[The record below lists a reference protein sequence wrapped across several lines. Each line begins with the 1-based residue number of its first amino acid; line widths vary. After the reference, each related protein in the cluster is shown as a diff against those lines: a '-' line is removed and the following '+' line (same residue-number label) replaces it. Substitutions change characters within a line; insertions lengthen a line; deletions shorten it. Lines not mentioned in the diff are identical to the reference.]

1 MAENLILF
9 EKRDHT
15 GFITLNK
22 PEAGNRLDQLMAQEL
37 AEVCSQINGDPDIY
51 LAVIT
56 GAGETFCTGGEARS
70 ASPAAEDILTGQ
82 SAAEAVA
89 GIDRPTL
96 AAVNGDALGEGLE
109 LALACDLR
117 IASDRAKMGL
127 PQIAEGRIPAD
138 GGTQRLPRIV
148 GKGKALEMVLTG
160 EIMDAREAYETGLVN
175 KVVSHTELMTE
186 VEALV
191 KTLAAKAPIAM
202 RYAKEAVHKG
212 LDLTLEQGLR
222 LEADLYFLLHTT
234 SDRTEGVT
242 SFLQKRAP
250 QYKGKRNINSR
261 TGL

>member
-1 MAENLILF
+1 MAENSILF
-9 EKRDHT
+9 VKRDHT

-22 PEAGNRLDQLMAQEL
+22 PEAGNRLDQSMIQEL
-37 AEVCSQINGDPDIY
+37 SEVCSQINGDPDIY

-56 GAGETFCTGGEARS
+56 GAGEAFCTGGDVRPAVP
-70 ASPAAEDILTGQ
+70 ASEDYLPGQ

-96 AAVNGDALGEGLE
+96 AAINGDALGEGLE

-127 PQIAEGRIPAD
+127 PQITDGQIPVD

-160 EIMDAREAYETGLVN
+160 EIMDSREAYDSGLVN
-175 KVVSHTELMTE
+175 RVVGHDELVTE

-191 KTLAAKAPIAM
+191 KTLASKAPIASVM
-202 RYAKEAVHKG
+202 PRRPYIRPG
-212 LDLTLEQGLR
+212 PDT
-222 LEADLYFLLHTT
+222 
-234 SDRTEGVT
+234 
-242 SFLQKRAP
+242 
-250 QYKGKRNINSR
+250 
-261 TGL
+261 